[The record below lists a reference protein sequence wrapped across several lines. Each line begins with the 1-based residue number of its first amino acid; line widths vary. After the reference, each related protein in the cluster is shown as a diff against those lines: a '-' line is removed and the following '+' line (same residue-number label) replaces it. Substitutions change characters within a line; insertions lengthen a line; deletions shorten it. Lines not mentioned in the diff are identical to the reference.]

1 MRESAFSG
9 TPSLSQVC
17 SRPEHTETRRGR
29 AATVCV
35 PGVCHRD
42 GHFKLCW
49 VSLNIAVELALEKH
63 KLNTT
68 ATGVSCLVKGKGLL
82 SPPVAR

>member
-35 PGVCHRD
+35 PWVCHRD

-49 VSLNIAVELALEKH
+49 VSLNIAVELALEK
-63 KLNTT
+63 LNTT

-82 SPPVAR
+82 SPPVTR